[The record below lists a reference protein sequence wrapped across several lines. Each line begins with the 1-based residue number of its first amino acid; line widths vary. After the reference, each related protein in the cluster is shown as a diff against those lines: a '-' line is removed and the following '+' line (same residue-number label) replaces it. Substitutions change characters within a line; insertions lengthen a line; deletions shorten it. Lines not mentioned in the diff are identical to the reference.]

1 MARRSLSTTVL
12 KKERLRN
19 ESKDFVSELSGRDK
33 FFTLTYVYSWTSR
46 HRGNVEMKM
55 IGNMER
61 PMGQQI
67 RHALE
72 VAGKRKTYVLM
83 AAFFLL
89 GSFFLSQAV
98 LFDAAVPFFLPI
110 WALAQL
116 RFRKY
121 LVFVFIG
128 GMAGGALLGV
138 GQAIIHLLQLL
149 LFNVVSKH
157 PWTRKSIPLAVAGA
171 IIVVQVLWQFVMH
184 SGSTPVDVQ
193 LTIGFEAVLALF
205 MTFFLFV
212 AFPHRER
219 ILYGQWTPERLGAV
233 CIVGIMATTGM
244 DSLMIGPISISGF
257 LLHLT
262 ILLAA
267 LAGGLPFSTTIAMM
281 IAAIAG
287 VAELSFTGMM
297 AVYGMTGFF
306 AGAMRRLGKLGIAT
320 GGYAVSV
327 FFLLYDLT
335 LPLDISHFATIGLAT
350 FVFFFIPTK
359 KVEPIGLVMKPD
371 QPDISVKRQKWLTD
385 RLDEQLSDFQQFAE
399 FMSTLV
405 NDRFESDDT
414 LAAQEIPSICQS
426 CFRYSKCWEDN
437 EAGMSRLLYEWESTY
452 SATKKAARHRVEE
465 KIKYKCIRFSGL
477 ITELE
482 EQATNHLLMGQLQ
495 HGRKML
501 ALQLRDMSNHLEK
514 IMKDIKGELTVN
526 HRAEEELGKHM
537 QAQGIEY
544 YQIDILSDERGAYRI
559 VCSIPEKRS
568 DFETDMTVAERLIL
582 PLLEEV
588 YREPFKVEKSVFQQD
603 PFPHLQLMFC
613 SSVRF
618 TLEYGI
624 VATAGGG
631 TFHAG
636 DAYEVFPIHDGLTAV
651 LLSDGMGHDMN
662 AYRESRKVIRLMR
675 ECLDRKMD
683 PETAM
688 HTLHYMMSLNGLD
701 DMYATLDLALI
712 DLQDG
717 RLWSWKAGSMS
728 TYIMRGP
735 DFLRL
740 DSKSVPVG
748 FLPSFSVEAKN
759 EELKA
764 GDIVV
769 MLTDGLFSSKHTIEK
784 QEDALYAI
792 LEKYE
797 HLGCEQLADR
807 IMSEME
813 RRFGV
818 VVDDRT
824 VLVMKMDHVLP
835 KWMTIKPTN
844 RFISREKVIG

>member
-1 MARRSLSTTVL
+1 
-12 KKERLRN
+12 
-19 ESKDFVSELSGRDK
+19 
-33 FFTLTYVYSWTSR
+33 
-46 HRGNVEMKM
+46 MKM
-55 IGNMER
+55 IGDLER
-61 PMGQQI
+61 PVGQQV
-67 RHALE
+67 RHMVE
-72 VAGKRKTYVLM
+72 SIGKRKKHVLM
-83 AAFFLL
+83 ATFFLL
-89 GSFFLSQAV
+89 GTFFLSQAV
-98 LFDAAVPFFLPI
+98 LFDAAVPFFLPV

-128 GMAGGALLGV
+128 GMAGGAFLGI
-138 GQAIIHLLQLL
+138 GQAVIYLLQLL

-157 PWTRKSIPLAVAGA
+157 PLTRKSIPLTVAGT
-171 IIVVQVLWQFVMH
+171 IIVVQVLWQFIMH
-184 SGSTPVDVQ
+184 SGQTPVDVQ

-205 MTFFLFV
+205 MTFFIFV
-212 AFPHRER
+212 AFPHRDR
-219 ILYGQWTPERLGAV
+219 LFFGQWSPERLGAI
-233 CIVGIMATTGM
+233 CIIGIMATTGM
-244 DSLMIGPISISGF
+244 GSLMVGPISISGL

-281 IAAIAG
+281 IAAISG
-287 VAELSFTGMM
+287 IAELSFTGMM

-306 AGAMRRLGKLGIAT
+306 AGAMRRLGKLGIVT
-320 GGYAVSV
+320 GAYAVSV

-335 LPLDISHFATIGLAT
+335 LPLDISHFLTIGLAS
-350 FVFFFIPTK
+350 FIFFFIPTK
-359 KVEPIGLVMKPD
+359 KVKPISKMIKPD

-414 LAAQEIPSICQS
+414 LASQEIPSICQS
-426 CFRYSKCWEDN
+426 CFRYSKCWEGN
-437 EAGMSRLLYEWESTY
+437 EPGMSRLLYEWESTY

-514 IMKDIKGELTVN
+514 IMNDIKGEMTVN
-526 HRAEEELGKHM
+526 HLAEEELGRRLKS
-537 QAQGIEY
+537 QGIEF
-544 YQIDILSDERGAYRI
+544 YQIDILSEEQGASRI

-568 DFETDMTVAERLIL
+568 DFETDMTVAERMIL
-582 PLLEEV
+582 PLIEEI
-588 YREPFKVEKSVFQQD
+588 YQEPFKVEKSTLQQE
-603 PFPHLQLMFC
+603 PFPHLQLTFC

-618 TLEYGI
+618 SLEYGI
-624 VATAGGG
+624 VATAGSG

-636 DAYEVFPIHDGLTAV
+636 DAYEIFPIHDGLTAV

-728 TYIMRGP
+728 TYIKRGQ
-735 DFLRL
+735 DFVRL
-740 DSKSVPVG
+740 ESKSVPVG

-759 EELKA
+759 EELKS

-769 MLTDGLFSSKHTIEK
+769 MLTDGIFSGKYTIEK
-784 QEDALYAI
+784 QEDALFGI
-792 LEKYE
+792 LDKYQ
-797 HLGCEQLADR
+797 HLGCEALADR
-807 IMSEME
+807 IMAEME

-818 VVDDRT
+818 VADDRT

-844 RFISREKVIG
+844 RNISREKVMG

>member
-1 MARRSLSTTVL
+1 
-12 KKERLRN
+12 
-19 ESKDFVSELSGRDK
+19 
-33 FFTLTYVYSWTSR
+33 
-46 HRGNVEMKM
+46 MKM
-55 IGNMER
+55 VSNLER
-61 PMGQQI
+61 PFVQQI
-67 RHALE
+67 RHTLE
-72 VAGKRKTYVLM
+72 SVGNRKMYILM
-83 AAFFLL
+83 AIFFLA
-89 GSFFLSQAV
+89 STFFLSQAV

-110 WALAQL
+110 WALAQA
-116 RFRKY
+116 RFRKHLIY
-121 LVFVFIG
+121 VFIG
-128 GMAGGALLGV
+128 GMAGGAFLGL
-138 GQAIIHLLQLL
+138 GQAVIYLLQLL

-157 PWTRKSIPLAVAGA
+157 PLTRKSIPLTVAGT
-171 IIVVQVLWQFVMH
+171 IIVVQVLWQFIMY
-184 SGSTPVDVQ
+184 SGQPPVNVQ
-193 LTIGFEAVLALF
+193 LTIGFEAILALF

-219 ILYGQWTPERLGAV
+219 IFFGQWSPERLGAV

-244 DSLMIGPISISGF
+244 GNLMVGPISTSGL

-267 LAGGLPFSTTIAMM
+267 SAGGLPFSTTIAMM

-306 AGAMRRLGKLGIAT
+306 AGALSRLGKLGIAT
-320 GGYAVSV
+320 GGFAVSV

-335 LPLDISHFATIGLAT
+335 LPLDTSHFLTIGLAT
-350 FVFFFIPTK
+350 FLFFLIPTK
-359 KVEPIGLVMKPD
+359 KVEPITRMITPGQQDL
-371 QPDISVKRQKWLTD
+371 SVKRQKWLTS
-385 RLDEQLSDFQQFAE
+385 RLDDQLSDFQQFAE
-399 FMSTLV
+399 FMSNLV
-405 NDRFESDDT
+405 NDRFASDDANAT
-414 LAAQEIPSICQS
+414 QPIPSICQS
-426 CFRYSKCWEDN
+426 CFRYSKCWEGN
-437 EAGMSRLLYEWESTY
+437 GEGMPRLLYEWETTY

-465 KIKYKCIRFSGL
+465 RIKYKCIRSSGL
-477 ITELE
+477 IAELE
-482 EQATNHLLMGQLQ
+482 EQAANHLLMGQLQ

-514 IMKDIKGELTVN
+514 IMNDIKGDLTVN
-526 HRAEEELGKHM
+526 HLAEEELGKHL
-537 QAQGIEY
+537 QSQGIEF
-544 YQIDILSDERGAYRI
+544 YQIDILSEEKGAYRI
-559 VCSIPEKRS
+559 VISIPEKRS
-568 DFETDMTVAERLIL
+568 DFETDTTVAERLIL

-588 YREPFKVEKSVFQQD
+588 YQEPFKVEKTSVLQD
-603 PFPHLQLMFC
+603 PFPHIQLIF
-613 SSVRF
+613 SSAVRF
-618 TLEYGI
+618 SLEYGV

-728 TYIMRGP
+728 TYIKRGQ

-759 EELKA
+759 EELKS
-764 GDIVV
+764 GDVIV
-769 MLTDGLFSSKHTIEK
+769 MLTDGVFNGKVTIEK
-784 QEDALYAI
+784 QEEALYGI
-792 LEKYE
+792 LEKYQ
-797 HLGCEQLADR
+797 HLSCEPLADR

-813 RRFGV
+813 RKFGV
-818 VVDDRT
+818 VADDRT
-824 VLVMKMDHVLP
+824 VLVMKVDHVLP
-835 KWMTIKPTN
+835 KWMTIKPVN
-844 RFISREKVIG
+844 RPISREKVLR